1 MAKLFI
7 TEFQYL
13 ENANDIGGV
22 PQAARLPGT
31 TQVVTYTT
39 ASVQSAVFAA
49 TTRFVRLASDAP
61 CCLAYG
67 SNPTATTSGMRLPSE
82 AVEYFGVTPG
92 QRLAVIGA

>member
-13 ENANDIGGV
+13 ENSNDIGGV

-39 ASVQSAVFAA
+39 SSVQSAVFAA
-49 TTRFVRLASDAP
+49 TTRFVRVTSDSA

-67 SNPTATTSGMRLPSE
+67 SNPTATTSGMRLPFDS
-82 AVEYFGVTPG
+82 VEYFGVTPG

>member
-7 TEFQYL
+7 TEFQFL

-39 ASVQSAVFAA
+39 ASVQSNAFAA

-92 QRLAVIGA
+92 DKLAVIGA